1 MEGRLRE
8 PFRLSGGEWLMSFTT
23 RGDAGKIYDML
34 KDADVDVEIRKHNP
48 KRSKDA
54 NAMCWAMILL
64 KLQIKKHN
72 PKRSKDA
79 NSMCWAMCSDIGNA
93 LRPPLPKEEVYRRAI
108 REVGEYE
115 PLPIRADAV
124 ETFQRRWA
132 AKGTGWFAEVID
144 DSKLPGYKLVFAY
157 YGSST
162 YDSATMGRL
171 IDFLV
176 DDARQMGLNI
186 PASKEQEEALKAWG
200 AKA

>member
-1 MEGRLRE
+1 MEGRLTGFSLNRDGSQNVTVTVTAD
-8 PFRLSGGEWLMSFTT
+8 FA
-23 RGDAGKIYDML
+23 DQYDKL
-34 KDADVDVEIRKHNP
+34 KDLPVSVEIRKATK

-54 NAMCWAMILL
+54 NAMCWAMC
-64 KLQIKKHN
+64 
-72 PKRSKDA
+72 A
-79 NSMCWAMCSDIGNA
+79 DIGNA
-93 LRPPLPKEEVYRRAI
+93 LRPPLPKEEVYRWAI

-115 PLPIRADAV
+115 PLPIREDAV

-162 YDSATMGRL
+162 YDSATMARL

-176 DDARQMGLNI
+176 DDARQMGLSI

-200 AKA
+200 AKASCRTNGSAL

>member
-1 MEGRLRE
+1 MEGRLTGFSLNRDGSQNVTVTVTAD
-8 PFRLSGGEWLMSFTT
+8 FA
-23 RGDAGKIYDML
+23 DQYDKL
-34 KDADVDVEIRKHNP
+34 KDLPVSVEIRKAT
-48 KRSKDA
+48 K
-54 NAMCWAMILL
+54 
-64 KLQIKKHN
+64 
-72 PKRSKDA
+72 KRSKDA
-79 NSMCWAMCSDIGNA
+79 NSMCWALCADIGNA
-93 LRPPLPKEEVYRRAI
+93 LRPPLPKEEVYRWAI

-115 PLPIRADAV
+115 PLPIREDAV

-162 YDSATMGRL
+162 YDSATMARL

-176 DDARQMGLNI
+176 DDARQMGLSI

-200 AKA
+200 AKASSSRENQGASSAAGG

>member
-1 MEGRLRE
+1 MEGRLTGFSLNRDGSQNVTVTVSADFAE
-8 PFRLSGGEWLMSFTT
+8 E
-23 RGDAGKIYDML
+23 YDRL
-34 KDADVDVEIRKHNP
+34 KDAPVSVEIRKASK
-48 KRSKDA
+48 KRS
-54 NAMCWAMILL
+54 
-64 KLQIKKHN
+64 
-72 PKRSKDA
+72 RDA
-79 NSMCWAMCSDIGNA
+79 NSMAWALCTDIGNA

-115 PLPIRADAV
+115 PLPIKAEAV
-124 ETFQRRWA
+124 ETFQIRWA

-162 YDSATMGRL
+162 YDTATMSRL

-176 DDARQMGLNI
+176 EDARNMGLVI
-186 PASKEQEEALKAWG
+186 PASKEQEEALAAWR

>member
-23 RGDAGKIYDML
+23 RADAGNIYDTL
-34 KDADVDVEIRKHNP
+34 KDFDVDVEIRKHNP

-54 NAMCWAMILL
+54 NAMCWAM
-64 KLQIKKHN
+64 
-72 PKRSKDA
+72 
-79 NSMCWAMCSDIGNA
+79 CSDIGKA
-93 LRPPLPKEEVYRRAI
+93 LRPPVPKEEVYRKAI

-115 PLPIRADAV
+115 PLPIKAEAV

-162 YDSATMGRL
+162 YDTQAMSKL
-171 IDFLV
+171 IDYLV
-176 DDARQMGLNI
+176 DEAQQMEIPI
-186 PASKEQEEALKAWG
+186 PARKEQEEMLKLWQ

>member
-1 MEGRLRE
+1 MMEGRLTGFSLNRDGTQNVTVTVAAD
-8 PFRLSGGEWLMSFTT
+8 FA
-23 RGDAGKIYDML
+23 DQYDKL
-34 KDADVDVEIRKHNP
+34 KDLPVSVEIRKATK

-54 NAMCWAMILL
+54 NAMCWAMC
-64 KLQIKKHN
+64 
-72 PKRSKDA
+72 A
-79 NSMCWAMCSDIGNA
+79 DIGNA
-93 LRPPLPKEEVYRRAI
+93 LRPPLPKEEVYRKAI

-115 PLPIRADAV
+115 PLPIKAEAV

-132 AKGTGWFAEVID
+132 TKGTGWFAEVID

-162 YDSATMGRL
+162 YTVEEMSRL
-171 IDFLV
+171 IDYLV
-176 DDARQMGLNI
+176 DDAKQMGIPI

>member
-34 KDADVDVEIRKHNP
+34 KDADVDVEIKKHNP

-54 NAMCWAMILL
+54 NA
-64 KLQIKKHN
+64 
-72 PKRSKDA
+72 
-79 NSMCWAMCSDIGNA
+79 MCWAMCSDIGNA

-115 PLPIRADAV
+115 PLPIREDAV

-162 YDSATMGRL
+162 YDSATMARL

-176 DDARQMGLNI
+176 DDARQMGLSI